1 MADET
6 PGWSTLLGIG
16 LTTAVILVVCFGIG
30 WLLDR
35 AMDTSPAMVLVG
47 LATGIVIGAGYTVQ
61 QMRRFTRQ

>member
-1 MADET
+1 VTDET

-16 LTTAVILVVCFGIG
+16 LTTAVILVACFAIG

-47 LATGIVIGAGYTVQ
+47 LAVGIVVGGVYTVQ

>member
-16 LTTAVILVVCFGIG
+16 VTTAIILAVCFAIG

-35 AMDTSPAMVLVG
+35 AMNTSPVLVLVG
-47 LATGIVIGAGYTVQ
+47 LAAGIVVGAVYTVQ
-61 QMRRFTRQ
+61 QMRKFTRQ

>member
-1 MADET
+1 VADET

-16 LTTAVILVVCFGIG
+16 LTTAVILVACFAIG
-30 WLLDR
+30 WVLDR

-47 LATGIVIGAGYTVQ
+47 LAVGIVAGGVYTVQ